1 MEQTCTEF
9 LTRSPLA
16 SQGLSHLPPGPGAQP
31 LASCLITQGHAP
43 FVGSALPVALPH
55 PASSSRPAQAPHGI
69 RVLLLLFPTRDT
81 RGAQRLPV
89 LLVSKIGVSGRL
101 ETHLQPENP
110 SGSFCVS
117 VFLPGLGCQ

>member
-69 RVLLLLFPTRDT
+69 GVLLLLFPTRDT
-81 RGAQRLPV
+81 RGAQRLCLFSV
-89 LLVSKIGVSGRL
+89 CLRL
-101 ETHLQPENP
+101 ESQVDLKLTCNQKILQAL
-110 SGSFCVS
+110 S
-117 VFLPGLGCQ
+117 VFLFSLQG